1 MKKQSSGW
9 RSNMYIRFSSIGIQ
23 MGAIIFIFTWLGI
36 YLDEYLKMETPWMT
50 ILLSLFGV
58 IGSLVLIIREVSN
71 LHQDHEP
78 KDN

>member
-1 MKKQSSGW
+1 
-9 RSNMYIRFSSIGIQ
+9 
-23 MGAIIFIFTWLGI
+23 MGAIISFFTWLGI
-36 YLDEYLKMETPWMT
+36 YLDDYIQTKTPWMT
-50 ILLSLFGV
+50 IVLSLFGV